1 MNCVIPQSFL
11 YCRRSVNADEII
23 LVRHAHGANPSAL
36 VPMFDKLL
44 RSTYIYADQMSIW
57 NADYEATDSKMSAMM
72 AEIDE
77 DGRNNFLFF

>member
-1 MNCVIPQSFL
+1 
-11 YCRRSVNADEII
+11 
-23 LVRHAHGANPSAL
+23 
-36 VPMFDKLL
+36 MFDKLL